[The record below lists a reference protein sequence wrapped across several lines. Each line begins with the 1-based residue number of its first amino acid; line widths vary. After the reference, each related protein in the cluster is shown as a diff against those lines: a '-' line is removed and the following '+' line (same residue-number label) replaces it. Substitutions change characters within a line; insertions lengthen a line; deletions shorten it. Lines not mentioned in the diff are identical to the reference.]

1 LTTISYD
8 HPVKDLVDRLSA
20 TGHRGESGSPPDKTF
35 KKTSITFHHNGGV
48 NVSHEG
54 VLDTWTTREASAH
67 FDVDSSGAIAQYV
80 KIDEYAWAVG
90 NTEGNQSSISI
101 EQADITGSPTYE
113 ISDAT
118 FKSAC
123 RLAAW
128 LFVHVI
134 GESPSTANIF
144 PHQHWSSTD
153 CPGPWVMGRFGLYV
167 SEVTAQYEALKGSS
181 PSPSPTPSPASN
193 NEDLV
198 VDGELGEKTI
208 RRWQEVMGTP
218 VDGVISVPSSMLVA
232 EVQRQLN
239 RRIDAHLLVDGYGI
253 VQNNKAYD
261 TVGALQRYLGTPYD
275 RRLSVPVS
283 ECIKQLQ
290 RRLNAGRF

>member
-1 LTTISYD
+1 LTTINYD
-8 HPVKDLVDRLSA
+8 RPIADYVDRLSA
-20 TGHRGESGSPPDKTF
+20 TGHRGESGYPADKTF
-35 KKTSITFHHNGGV
+35 KKTSVTFHHNDGTQ
-48 NVSHEG
+48 SFDG
-54 VLDTWTTREASAH
+54 VLQTWTERQASAH
-67 FDVDSSGAIAQYV
+67 FDVDVHGNVAQFV
-80 KIDEYAWAVG
+80 KVDEYAWAVG

-101 EQADITGSPTYE
+101 EQADLNESYE
-113 ISDAT
+113 IAEVT
-118 FKSAC
+118 WKAAC

-134 GESPSTANIF
+134 GEAPSSANIF

-153 CPGPWVMGRFGLYV
+153 CPGPWVMSHFGMYI
-167 SEVTAQYEALKGSS
+167 SEVQAQYAILKGGS

-198 VDGELGEKTI
+198 EDGELGPKTI
-208 RRWQEVMGTP
+208 SRWQEVMGTP

-239 RRIDAHLLVDGYGI
+239 RRINANLLVDGYGI
-253 VQNNKAYD
+253 VQNNQPYN
-261 TVGALQRYLGTPYD
+261 TVAALQKYLGTPQD

-290 RRLNAGRF
+290 KRLNQGRF

>member
-1 LTTISYD
+1 MTTISYD
-8 HPVKDLVDRLSA
+8 HPVKDLIDQLSA
-20 TGHRGESGSPPDKTF
+20 TGHVTHDSF
-35 KKTSITFHHNGGV
+35 KKTSVTFHHNGGV

-54 VLDTWTTREASAH
+54 VLETWTSRPASAH
-67 FDVDSSGAIAQYV
+67 FDVDFLGNIAQYV
-80 KIDEYAWAVG
+80 KVDEYAWAVG
-90 NTEGNQSSISI
+90 NTEGNQSTISI
-101 EQADITGSPTYE
+101 EQADASGSPNWE
-113 ISDAT
+113 VSEAT
-118 FKSAC
+118 WKSAC

-128 LFVHVI
+128 LFLHVI
-134 GESPSTANIF
+134 GEAPSSANIF

-153 CPGPWVMGRFGLYV
+153 CPGPWVLGHFGMYIT
-167 SEVTAQYEALKGSS
+167 EVQAQYAALKGES

-193 NEDLV
+193 NDDLE
-198 VDGELGEKTI
+198 VDGKLGKLTI
-208 RRWQEVMGTP
+208 ARWQEVMGTP

-253 VQNNKAYD
+253 VQNNQPYD
-261 TVGALQRYLGTPYD
+261 TVAALQRYLGTPQD

-290 RRLNAGRF
+290 RRLNQGRF

>member
-1 LTTISYD
+1 MTTISYD
-8 HPVKDLVDRLSA
+8 RPIKDLVDALSA
-20 TGHRGESGSPPDKTF
+20 TGHRGESGYSADKTF
-35 KKTSITFHHNGGV
+35 KKTSVTFHHNGGV

-54 VLDTWTTREASAH
+54 VLETWTTREASAH
-67 FDVDSSGAIAQYV
+67 FDVDTSGAIAQYV
-80 KIDEYAWAVG
+80 KVDEYAWAVG
-90 NTEGNQSSISI
+90 NTEGNQSTISI
-101 EQADITGSPTYE
+101 EQADLNSDWVVA
-113 ISDAT
+113 DAT
-118 FKSAC
+118 WKSAC

-128 LFVHVI
+128 LFIHVI
-134 GESPSTANIF
+134 GEAPSTSNIF

-153 CPGPWVMGRFGLYV
+153 CPGPWVMNHFGMYV
-167 SEVTAQYEALKGSS
+167 AEVQNQYNALKTGGS

-198 VDGELGEKTI
+198 DDGELGPKTI
-208 RRWQEVMGTP
+208 TRWQEVMGTP

-253 VQNNKAYD
+253 VQNGQPYD
-261 TVGALQRYLGTPYD
+261 TVGALQKYLGTPYD

-290 RRLNAGRF
+290 RRLNQGRF

>member
-1 LTTISYD
+1 MTTISYD
-8 HPVKDLVDRLSA
+8 QPVKDLISGLSA
-20 TGHRGESGSPPDKTF
+20 TGHRGEDGYPVDKTF
-35 KKTSITFHHNGGV
+35 KKTSVTFHHNGGV

-54 VLDTWTTREASAH
+54 VLETWTTRKASAH
-67 FDVDSSGAIAQYV
+67 FDVDVSGAIAQYV
-80 KIDEYAWAVG
+80 KVDEYAWAVG
-90 NTEGNQSSISI
+90 NTEGNESSISI
-101 EQADITGSPTYE
+101 EQADENSNWQ

-128 LFVHVI
+128 LFLHVI

-153 CPGPWVMGRFGLYV
+153 CPGPWVMSRFGLYV
-167 SEVTAQYEALKGSS
+167 SEVTAQYETLKGSS

-193 NEDLV
+193 NDDLV
-198 VDGELGEKTI
+198 EDGELGPKTI
-208 RRWQEVMGTP
+208 RRWQEIMGTP
-218 VDGVISVPSSMLVA
+218 ADGIITVPSSMLVA

-253 VQNNKAYD
+253 VQNGQPYN
-261 TVGALQRYLGTPYD
+261 TVAALQKYLGTPQD

-290 RRLNAGRF
+290 KRLNAGRF